1 MNDQFHKSAVYRQ
14 NSYGPTFGAGH
25 DLYIPDQFK
34 SNNCSCNKNTYNT
47 GNTNLLGINGSTS
60 FIVTYL
66 EVYKVIFE

>member
-34 SNNCSCNKNTYNT
+34 SNNCSCNKSTYNT
-47 GNTNLLGINGSTS
+47 GNINSSGINGSTS